1 MKLRDAES
9 RAEDTD
15 ETFAQIMWSV
25 DVRLLT
31 KFLFKEPV
39 MKLKYCRVREH
50 MRKHNKLLRTDI
62 PIKGLTYSLAYFS
75 SDIIIGVQIF

>member
-1 MKLRDAES
+1 
-9 RAEDTD
+9 
-15 ETFAQIMWSV
+15 
-25 DVRLLT
+25 
-31 KFLFKEPV
+31 

-50 MRKHNKLLRTDI
+50 VRKHNKLLRTDI